1 MTTKENLKTKIF
13 NNLYKNTTH
22 NDVKDPF
29 LCEFIDSIS
38 NQITSSKL
46 VDVNLFIEDSDAW
59 KYDNLEDYVD
69 YFSFESIE
77 SVPNNF
83 ISDFN
88 NKKNMGWHYSFKVPE
103 LFLPFFPQLIKK
115 ENINCNGDYEES
127 KTLPSFVKVE
137 YQLYSYIPFLTD
149 ETFYMKSSDHKL
161 IAENPDCKRVLQSAV
176 SFIDNQINDFL
187 QKEKQIN
194 KSKKSVQH

>member
-13 NNLYKNTTH
+13 NNLYKNTIQ
-22 NDVKDPF
+22 NDIKDPF

-59 KYDNLEDYVD
+59 KYDNLEDYLD
-69 YFSFESIE
+69 YFSFESID

-88 NKKNMGWHYSFKVPE
+88 NKKNMGWHYSFTVPE
-103 LFLPFFPQLIKK
+103 LFLPFFPKLIEK
-115 ENINCNGDYEES
+115 ENINCNGDYEGS
-127 KTLPSFVKVE
+127 KTLPSFIKVE

-149 ETFYMKSSDHKL
+149 DSIYIKSSDNKL
-161 IAENPDCKRVLQSAV
+161 IADNPDCKTVLKSAAN
-176 SFIDNQINDFL
+176 FIDNQIADFL
-187 QKEKQIN
+187 QKEKQIS